1 MGINKS
7 NYIDA
12 KKLIHDID
20 MLENT
25 LKSIDRDR
33 NAKKSE
39 IIINLQAHT
48 GANGWPSTYRIPV
61 EQNYRIYECLH
72 ELFQNIVYD
81 KYKELNSL

>member
-25 LKSIDRDR
+25 LRSIDRDR

-39 IIINLQAHT
+39 ITINLQAHT
-48 GANGWPSTYRIPV
+48 GANGWPSTYRIPI
-61 EQNYRIYECLH
+61 EQNYLIYDCLH
-72 ELFQNIVYD
+72 ELYQSILDN